1 MSRIL
6 SGRVDPRV
14 EEVKSSLEQF
24 LCELNKQER
33 DLFSYIEIEN
43 MLLDIYNLVR

>member
-6 SGRVDPRV
+6 SARDDIRVG
-14 EEVKSSLEQF
+14 EVKSSLERF
-24 LCELNKQER
+24 LSDISKQER
-33 DLFSYIEIEN
+33 DLFSYNEIEN

>member
-6 SGRVDPRV
+6 SAKVDTRV

-24 LCELNKQER
+24 LSEISKQER
-33 DLFSYIEIEN
+33 DLFSYSEIEN

>member
-6 SGRVDPRV
+6 SAKVDPRV
-14 EEVKSSLEQF
+14 EEVKSSLEHF
-24 LCELNKQER
+24 LSELNKQER